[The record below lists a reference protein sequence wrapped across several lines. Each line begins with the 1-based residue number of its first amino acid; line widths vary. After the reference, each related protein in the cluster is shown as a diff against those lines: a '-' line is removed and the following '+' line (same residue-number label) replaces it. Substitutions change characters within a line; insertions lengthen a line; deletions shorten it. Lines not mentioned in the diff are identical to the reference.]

1 MAYQVGAKGPRGL
14 GAAGAGLPAG
24 QRGQAKLQHIIG
36 ITCLASR
43 SPSRSQ
49 SQLNFIPSGSD
60 HPPIICTWALPPA
73 RACRLA
79 EWQTGPAG
87 LGLPRLMSDTLR
99 MAKLDAPKLLR
110 LLLFALCLQARTTSR
125 QVPPLRS
132 ASRHTPLLALVL
144 RRLTLGFPDSW
155 S

>member
-1 MAYQVGAKGPRGL
+1 MAYQVGAKGPRSL
-14 GAAGAGLPAG
+14 GAAEAGLPAG

-43 SPSRSQ
+43 SPSRSP

-60 HPPIICTWALPPA
+60 HPPIICTWALPTA

-87 LGLPRLMSDTLR
+87 LGLPRFMSDMLR
-99 MAKLDAPKLLR
+99 TAKLDAPKLLR
-110 LLLFALCLQARTTSR
+110 FLIFLLWLASAHNVSPSPASAIREPTFTPA
-125 QVPPLRS
+125 VP
-132 ASRHTPLLALVL
+132 RH
-144 RRLTLGFPDSW
+144 LTLGLPDSW
-155 S
+155 A